1 MVLVYLFGCIST
13 NKLEMR
19 QMTETIVKVD
29 STQLIQ
35 LAKSLVI
42 QFESVRRIISADEK
56 RFNGRTSGIVFR
68 KLQKIQSVQP
78 KTL

>member
-1 MVLVYLFGCIST
+1 
-13 NKLEMR
+13 MR

-42 QFESVRRIISADEK
+42 QFESIRRTISADEK
-56 RFNGRTSGIVFR
+56 RFNGWASGIVFR
-68 KLQKIQSVQP
+68 KPQKIQSVQP